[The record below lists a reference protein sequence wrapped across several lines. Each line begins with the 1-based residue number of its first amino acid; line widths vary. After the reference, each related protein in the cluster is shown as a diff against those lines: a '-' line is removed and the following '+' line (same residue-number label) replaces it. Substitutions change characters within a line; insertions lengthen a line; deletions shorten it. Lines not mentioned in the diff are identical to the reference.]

1 MSIQSP
7 VLVVACAIGPL
18 FAGCASTNALR
29 LSIAER
35 DAEIR
40 DLRADKVA
48 LKEQLDK
55 VSNDRDQLQ
64 ITLAEASSPLDRI
77 GEPQPATFRIDDE
90 YSDLAR
96 DYGITT
102 SVRGSE
108 IVFSIPSA
116 ITFAS
121 GRAALSDTG
130 EQALRTLA
138 QRLKADFS
146 TQARFHIEGHTDS
159 DPIQKSK
166 FASNREL
173 SLARAMAVLN
183 FIVVECQVDDE
194 RFVVVGHGQYE
205 PIASNSSQEGKAQN
219 RRVEII
225 VLE

>member
-1 MSIQSP
+1 MSIQSS
-7 VLVVACAIGPL
+7 VLVVACAVGPL
-18 FAGCASTNALR
+18 ISGCASTNALR

-48 LKEQLDK
+48 LKEQLAR
-55 VSNDRDQLQ
+55 VSGDRDDLQ
-64 ITLAEASSPLDRI
+64 IALAEASLSTGQI
-77 GEPQPATFRIDDE
+77 GDLQPAAVSIGDD

-116 ITFAS
+116 ITFPS
-121 GRAALSDTG
+121 GRATLSDEG
-130 EQALRTLA
+130 KQALQTLA
-138 QRLKADFS
+138 QRLKGDFS
-146 TQARFHIEGHTDS
+146 AQATFNIEGHTDS
-159 DPIQKSK
+159 EPIQKSK
-166 FASNREL
+166 FDSNRAL

-183 FIVVECQVDDE
+183 YIVVECQVDDE

-205 PIASNSSQEGKAQN
+205 PIANNTTAEGRARN
-219 RRVEII
+219 RRVEIA
-225 VLE
+225 VLD